1 MAGFMTGLRHK
12 ASRQPAARA
21 PTALTAS
28 ANGGSVAPISPA
40 GDRADDARIRR
51 LTTLLEVARMLTS
64 ELDLSEIVHQV
75 LVRAIAVIPAADAGT
90 LYLEDPTSGR
100 LIVTDSVGFGPSMF
114 KVSLKPGEAAAGR
127 AFVTGHGE
135 IYPDREAVRAALANA
150 TPETFKHFH
159 EASEGP
165 RSPNAALTAPLVF
178 KGTVLGALVV
188 DALRNDETFTS
199 EDLSMLE
206 DFAQIAAIA
215 IVNARLFESE
225 HVNRIRLE
233 VLNNEIRRERD
244 ELGRRLSA
252 LDSMSQIA
260 RQELG
265 LAALTSRLA
274 DLTSS
279 RAYILDGL
287 ARVRAAEPAIAHS
300 DHLRE
305 LLASERCADLMRGVA
320 DDRRPRAAMADINHL
335 VVSPIV
341 SGPDLLGYVL
351 VEADN
356 PASPNVNAALAE
368 TAALIASTVF
378 VRERAL
384 EEGVVRGRADLLQRL
399 LDGNVPKSAGS
410 FHPLPPPLQLAVGKL
425 RQNETGHGAS
435 PVDGNMLREVC
446 SIAQQ
451 ILKLQTIPAVA
462 AIRGEHVVI
471 AWSTGGRDARFNPKE
486 KLETIASAVMAS
498 TRLRIRFA
506 LTECVSDPLLAPQ
519 MFQEARLAVEMRPWA
534 KSAVVDACSLGAYRL
549 IIGAAS
555 ARHAVEFSQRTLADV
570 IAHDA
575 NHEGC
580 LVGTFRTYLAKRSSL
595 SLAARALG
603 VHVHT
608 IRYRLTK
615 LEELTGLNLQNPEDR
630 LTLELA
636 LRILDIAA
644 PNPAEPPEPASERAT
659 GK

>member
-1 MAGFMTGLRHK
+1 MAEFMTGLRHK
-12 ASRQPAARA
+12 ASRQPAGRA
-21 PTALTAS
+21 PTGLAAG
-28 ANGGSVAPISPA
+28 AHGGSVAPISPA
-40 GDRADDARIRR
+40 GDRADDARVGR

-64 ELDLSEIVHQV
+64 ELDLCEIVHQV

-90 LYLEDPTSGR
+90 LYLEDPNSGR
-100 LIVTDSVGFGPSMF
+100 LVVTDSVGFGPSML
-114 KVSLKPGEAAAGR
+114 KLSLKPGEAAAGR
-127 AFVTGHGE
+127 AFITGHGE
-135 IYPDREAVRAALANA
+135 IYPNREAVWGALANA
-150 TPETFKHFH
+150 TPETFKYFH

-188 DALRNDETFTS
+188 DALHNDETFTT
-199 EDLSMLE
+199 EDLAMLE

-225 HVNRIRLE
+225 HVNRVRLE

-244 ELGRRLSA
+244 ELGQRLSA

-274 DLTSS
+274 DLASS

-300 DHLRE
+300 DRLRD
-305 LLASERCADLMRGVA
+305 LLASERCADLMRRVA

-435 PVDGNMLREVC
+435 PVDGNVLREVC

-451 ILKLQTIPAVA
+451 ILKVQTVPAVA
-462 AIRGEHVVI
+462 AIRGECVVI
-471 AWSTGGRDARFNPKE
+471 AWSAGGRDPRFNARE
-486 KLETIASAVMAS
+486 KLEAIAAAVMAS

-506 LTECVSDPLLAPQ
+506 LTECVSDPLLMPQ

-534 KSAVVDACSLGAYRL
+534 ENAVVDACSLGAYRL

-555 ARHAVEFSQRTLADV
+555 ARHAVEFSQRTLAEV

-575 NHEGC
+575 KHEGC
-580 LVGTFRTYLAKRSSL
+580 LVATFRTYLAKKSSL

-644 PNPAEPPEPASERAT
+644 PNPAEPPELASERAT